1 MSARVCHQREAPEEP
16 DAQEAMLPD
25 HDEPDDPSE
34 VMELARERAGELKEL
49 ARERVGE
56 PEEDS
61 SVRAEETESSLSE
74 TYETASLRLLAAHES
89 GGHAWGPVSSAT
101 DATRLRLRRRP
112 PLLVRLCKLCWWAP
126 SMVK

>member
-56 PEEDS
+56 LEEDS

-89 GGHAWGPVSSAT
+89 GGHA
-101 DATRLRLRRRP
+101 
-112 PLLVRLCKLCWWAP
+112 
-126 SMVK
+126 